1 MCLYAD
7 AECVP
12 VFDEPEDVLTLLLA
26 SRCVYISIHS
36 SSMCLKDSV
45 FFSVKQRLRM
55 VYLEI
60 FLSTFYLKLN
70 EMYIFIVPDNNKKIA
85 RSEYPVVSN

>member
-1 MCLYAD
+1 
-7 AECVP
+7 
-12 VFDEPEDVLTLLLA
+12 
-26 SRCVYISIHS
+26 
-36 SSMCLKDSV
+36 
-45 FFSVKQRLRM
+45 M